1 MLITA
6 PVMRTTHPVAARP
19 DSRGISSPIAAASS
33 MTPIVTV
40 SPGPIPIIANPSTT
54 IGSSEIFPNA
64 ENRYRAA
71 RRTWSTPSVQR
82 ADRGR
87 VVVGTADVVVVL
99 IVISWVGQP
108 LSLISKQD
116 L

>member
-1 MLITA
+1 
-6 PVMRTTHPVAARP
+6 
-19 DSRGISSPIAAASS
+19 

-71 RRTWSTPSVQR
+71 SRTWSTPSAQR

-87 VVVGTADVVVVL
+87 VVVGAADAVVVL
-99 IVISWVGQP
+99 IVISSVGQP
-108 LSLISKQD
+108 LGLI
-116 L
+116 